1 MKDDKLTMAQEKKT
15 SAKTAAKSKKTTA
28 KKSEVKMNPL
38 KLMDEKCKNN
48 FGCEIAEATKQQIY
62 QTLCMVVRDILADKN
77 TKFRK
82 KVNL

>member
-28 KKSEVKMNPL
+28 KKSEVKMNPI

-48 FGCEIAEATKQQIY
+48 FGCEIAEATKQQKTY
-62 QTLCMVVRDILADKN
+62 RPAGKREN
-77 TKFRK
+77 
-82 KVNL
+82 N